1 MLECVYCAE
10 PAYCVIEVRYARTF
24 GSASG
29 MREIVGRGYGTC
41 DGCLALLDFHL
52 EHHEGPERI
61 SMFNLISSV
70 YQAFGVWCVV
80 ALSALASITSNPE
93 GNLLKTPGFMAI
105 GFLLAVATLGV
116 LALRSGIRLRYV
128 QQWKNQ
134 RNDPLRPRNSLAGF
148 TSMRDRAHP
157 ELSSYLPIRFI
168 DTRPLLAKEGTP
180 PLRSVGPGGEPWGEG
195 PETNFSGRGANDW
208 YRLVWISWQLWPL
221 NEVLP
226 PDQAEWQSIPEP
238 AVSRIEA
245 GCAGLFAA
253 TAFAVFALA
262 TPLHL
267 MVALGAALISWPV
280 GFAAGRQARA
290 LWRAHRLS
298 QSSRPIF

>member
-1 MLECVYCAE
+1 MLECAYCAN
-10 PAYCVIEVRYARTF
+10 PAYGVIEVRYAKTL

-29 MREIVGRGYGTC
+29 IREIVGRGYGIC

-61 SMFNLISSV
+61 SMFNLASSV

-93 GNLLKTPGFMAI
+93 GNLLKTPNFLAI
-105 GFLLAVATLGV
+105 GFLLSVAALGV
-116 LALRSGIRLRYV
+116 LALRAGIRLRYV
-128 QQWKNQ
+128 QEWKSQ
-134 RNDPLRPRNSLAGF
+134 RSNALLPRNSLAGF
-148 TSMRDRAHP
+148 TNMRDRVHP
-157 ELSSYLPIRFI
+157 ELSSYLPIRFL
-168 DTRPLLAKEGTP
+168 DTQPLLAKAGAP
-180 PLRSVGPGGEPWGEG
+180 ALRSIGPGGEPWGEG

-208 YRLVWISWQLWPL
+208 YRLVWVSWQLWPL
-221 NEVLP
+221 REILP
-226 PDQAEWQSIPEP
+226 PEQADWQSIPEP
-238 AVSRIEA
+238 AVSRLESGGA
-245 GCAGLFAA
+245 GMFAA

-262 TPLHL
+262 GLHPA
-267 MVALGAALISWPV
+267 VALGAALISWPI

-290 LWRAHRLS
+290 LWRTYRLS